1 MKDYVNP
8 LLLLVVVAL
17 FAWAFQG
24 PAEESAAFD
33 PALWL
38 LVLCATGCVVNG
50 LLCMARLLAHR
61 PVLMGA
67 VWSMVYLVLGSV
79 GWLFIARAA
88 EEQSEQHTAY
98 AALTA
103 AEAPAAQADE
113 SGECRL
119 SYAAALGKTRA
130 VRQMLADPAV
140 AGQTQVVLHA
150 ALRAAENGQ
159 CRVLQLMVP
168 QYAAPTAAEE
178 GMPLAVA
185 AAVNGHLK
193 ATELLLALGADVNAA
208 DADGRTALMHAAIND
223 DVPML
228 RLLLQHG
235 AAADRTDAQGLRAA
249 DVARGAAAECLEQ
262 HAAQPQG

>member
-1 MKDYVNP
+1 MKDYANP

-17 FAWAFQG
+17 FAWVLQG
-24 PAEESAAFD
+24 PAEETAAVD

-38 LVLCATGCVVNG
+38 LVLCATGCIVNG
-50 LLCMARLLAHR
+50 LLCMARVLAHR

-79 GWLFIARAA
+79 GWLFISRAA
-88 EEQSEQHTAY
+88 EGQSEQNAAY
-98 AALTA
+98 AALAA
-103 AEAPAAQADE
+103 AEATPVQTDE
-113 SGECRL
+113 AGECLL

-130 VRQMLADPAV
+130 LRQMLADPAV
-140 AGQTQVVLHA
+140 AGQTEPVLHA

-168 QYAAPTAAEE
+168 QYAAPTAVAE
-178 GMPLAVA
+178 GMPLVVA
-185 AAVNGHLK
+185 AAVNGHAK
-193 ATELLLALGADVNAA
+193 ATELLLALGADINAA
-208 DADGRTALMHAAIND
+208 DADGRTALMHAAINE

-228 RLLLQHG
+228 RLLLRHG
-235 AAADRTDAQGLRAA
+235 AAADRTDAQGLCAA

-262 HAAQPQG
+262 HAAQPQE

>member
-17 FAWAFQG
+17 FAWVFQG

-50 LLCMARLLAHR
+50 LLCVARVLAHR

-79 GWLFIARAA
+79 GWLFISRAA
-88 EEQSEQHTAY
+88 EGQSEQNAAY
-98 AALTA
+98 AALAA
-103 AEAPAAQADE
+103 AEASPVQADE

-130 VRQMLADPAV
+130 LRQMLADPAV
-140 AGQTQVVLHA
+140 AAQQEVVLHA

-168 QYAAPTAAEE
+168 QYTAPTAVAE
-178 GMPLAVA
+178 GTPLVVA
-185 AAVNGHLK
+185 AAVNGHAK
-193 ATELLLALGADVNAA
+193 ATELLLAMGADVNAA
-208 DADGRTALMHAAIND
+208 DADGRTALMHAAINE

-228 RLLLQHG
+228 RLLLRHG
-235 AAADRTDAQGLRAA
+235 ADTARTDAQGLRAA
-249 DVARGAAAECLEQ
+249 DVARGGSAEWLEQ
-262 HAAQPQG
+262 PASGRE